1 MFQSKAKRRQRSV
14 SKNLR
19 TRTSHQ
25 RQHSRTLRLESLE
38 PRMMLTTTPG
48 TWTAL
53 AHIPPTTNVGT
64 MELLSDGTV
73 LAATPN
79 FSVANIWFK
88 LTPDASGSYVNGTWS
103 QMASDTVN
111 RCYDA
116 ENVLQDG
123 RVFVLGGVQN
133 LRGAVH
139 VYNNTGAIYDPVAN
153 TWTAIPNFPE
163 PNFGGPTM
171 LLPDGRVL
179 AGSMTGPNTYIYDPA
194 SNAWSAGPT
203 KLYGD
208 SSFYETWTKL
218 PDGGI
223 LSYDLNDGSTE
234 AQRLNTSTMT
244 WVDAG
249 TVPVAL
255 GSNSDSPRIGPAV
268 LLPSGQVFQ
277 VGGDSNTALYDPT
290 SNTWS
295 AGPVVPSGWGGDM
308 ATAAMLPNGHVLFD
322 ASVTPDQLAPTH
334 FFEFDPSDNS
344 LTDVT
349 PTTPDLSNTPSYDT
363 RLLLLPNGQVLY
375 GSPLTRANSQLY
387 VYTPNGSPQSA
398 WQPTISNVAANG
410 DGTFTLTGTQLNGLS
425 AGTSYGS
432 PAEMDSNYPLVELQA
447 TNGSGKVYF
456 ARTFN
461 WSSTGVATGSTPVS
475 TQFTLPAGLPLA
487 TYSLNVVANGIAS
500 APVSFTGGYQTDLAV
515 TNTGPATSTEGS
527 NVTYSLSVTNNG
539 PTATT
544 GVVLTD
550 TLDGN
555 LKYVTATES
564 QGSVTQSGSVAT
576 FSFGTV
582 AVGQTVTATI
592 TAQALEDGNL
602 NNSASVTSN
611 LPDPNPSNN
620 TATTTVAVVEPAI
633 VVSAPIQVSGK
644 NQSNVKVATFTH
656 ANGIEPANAFVAT
669 ITWGDGST
677 STGTITQSGTT
688 YTVKGSHTYAKNGTY
703 TVTTTVVEAGTMS
716 SNFAMASSS
725 TGSAAAVATSTAG
738 ATAGGSTKSI
748 ASAPSSARD
757 AILAGTAGFGASI
770 EPWSSKVNLAGAQP
784 VADTDRLDALFEL
797 LNSLESDAFHLGKHN
812 VLLS

>member
-1 MFQSKAKRRQRSV
+1 MFQAKAKRRHHAD
-14 SKNLR
+14 SKTLR
-19 TRTSHQ
+19 TRTRAH
-25 RQHSRTLRLESLE
+25 RPRARRVGMESLE
-38 PRMMLTTTPG
+38 PRMMLNATPG
-48 TWTAL
+48 TWTPL
-53 AHIPPTTNVGT
+53 AHIPATTNVGT

-73 LAATPN
+73 LAAAPN

-88 LTPDASGSYVNGTWS
+88 LTPDATGSYVNGTWS

-133 LRGAVH
+133 LRGGAH

-179 AGSMTGPNTYIYDPA
+179 AGSMIGPNTYIYDPA

-234 AQRLNTSTMT
+234 AQRLDTSTMT

-255 GSNSDSPRIGPAV
+255 GSSSDSPRIGPAV
-268 LLPSGQVFQ
+268 LLPDGRVFH
-277 VGGDSNTALYDPT
+277 VGGDSNTALFDPAT
-290 SNTWS
+290 NTWS
-295 AGPVVPSGWGGDM
+295 AGPVVPGGLGGDM

-398 WQPTISNVAANG
+398 WQPTISNVANNG
-410 DGTFTLTGTQLNGLS
+410 NGTFTLSGTQLNGLS

-432 PAEMDSNYPLVELQA
+432 PAEMDSNYPLVEL
-447 TNGSGKVYF
+447 TNGSGHVYF
-456 ARTFN
+456 ARTSN

-475 TQFTLPAGLPLA
+475 TNFSIPAYLPFG
-487 TYSLNVVANGIAS
+487 TYSLTVVANGIAS
-500 APVSFTGGYQTDLAV
+500 APLNFTGGYTNEADLAV
-515 TNTGPATSTEGS
+515 TNTGPATGTEGS
-527 NVTYSLSVTNNG
+527 NVTYSLTVTNNG
-539 PTATT
+539 PTTATN
-544 GVVLTD
+544 VVLTD
-550 TLDGN
+550 TLDAN
-555 LKYVTATES
+555 LKYVSATKS
-564 QGSVTQSGSVAT
+564 QGSFTHSGSVVA

-582 AVGQTVTATI
+582 AVGQTVTATV

-602 NNSASVTSN
+602 TNAASATSNLSDANPYNNSAS
-611 LPDPNPSNN
+611 
-620 TATTTVAVVEPAI
+620 TTTAVAEPAI
-633 VVSAPIQVSGK
+633 VVSGHITVSGK
-644 NQSNVKVATFTH
+644 NQNNVTVATFTH
-656 ANGIEPANAFVAT
+656 ASGVEPASAFVAT
-669 ITWGDGST
+669 IAWGDNST
-677 STGTITQSGTT
+677 STGNVSLSGSI
-688 YTVKGSHTYAKNGTY
+688 YTVKGSHTYGQGGSH
-703 TVTTTVVEAGTMS
+703 TVTTTVVESGGSMNSAMLASAGIAT
-716 SNFAMASSS
+716 
-725 TGSAAAVATSTAG
+725 TPATSTSVDNQAKES
-738 ATAGGSTKSI
+738 AHLSA
-748 ASAPSSARD
+748 ASRARD
-757 AILAGTAGFGASI
+757 VVLASVGGAGDLSGLFGRKADRGGA
-770 EPWSSKVNLAGAQP
+770 ELGPNTDELDLFFEKLA
-784 VADTDRLDALFEL
+784 F
-797 LNSLESDAFHLGKHN
+797 
-812 VLLS
+812 